1 MAMHPNSLKNFENQP
16 GGLFKLTPE
25 ERKENARKGAA
36 AAAAS
41 KRRKKEM
48 KKRINEIF
56 EMSIKGGTPEDF
68 NSIIEAESADIS
80 ALDKVVL
87 EQFKKAFTGDTKAA
101 EFLRDTAGQKPVEK
115 QEVKS
120 TIRSAGKLGEVLKA
134 LAEDE
139 ESPAE

>member
-1 MAMHPNSLKNFENQP
+1 MAMHPNSLKNLEAMQKHP
-16 GGLFKLTPE
+16 PQCSHE
-25 ERKENARKGAA
+25 QMVENAKKGAA

-68 NSIIEAESADIS
+68 NSIIEADHADLC
-80 ALDKVVL
+80 ALDKIVL
-87 EQFKKAFTGDTKAA
+87 AQFKKAFDGDTKAA

-134 LAEDE
+134 LEEDE
-139 ESPAE
+139 EKED